1 MWQEV
6 GRQIFGVP
14 TRYFGASGNRQDTP
28 FVSQNNRMHKLD
40 RSTSLPQFPD
50 GTRAYEWYKTLNC
63 SEKDMLE
70 NMMSSFTSHGVKIK
84 TAIKIIAQKF
94 NISQQF
100 VRDVIA
106 FWSRGWSR
114 PPQVLKIKSN
124 AQANSVLKLAKW
136 EKMAACKHDYSKE
149 VLIRLLDEEAKQE
162 TSWHVVRDDIV
173 ELDTFSAHRQ
183 VCIEV
188 ITKLSYRCRL
198 LPKTIE
204 AAFVYLDR
212 LLVLRGARK
221 ILNADSGVKGAT
233 GKWSLRAVSICMLM
247 ISSKYEEIYPPCL
260 NSFANFAGKT
270 QQQFV
275 ELELTLLHAMKWNLI
290 TSTSADHIKRY
301 FSAVNSESKTYLLAM
316 FILEASWSV
325 DMSFGYDISI
335 FSPST
340 SEWLQSGQNK
350 LLPNS
355 VLHVAKP
362 SQIALGCIILSLAYQ
377 GKLCYPDS
385 LHHISGISSINFSHI
400 VKHLH
405 MQLRSE
411 TEKHVTSNSVVVKKY
426 STRRYQYIGAF
437 KPPSFRE
444 LLEYNSF
451 KGTKLFGNNN
461 HGSPGISSAV

>member
-1 MWQEV
+1 M
-6 GRQIFGVP
+6 
-14 TRYFGASGNRQDTP
+14 
-28 FVSQNNRMHKLD
+28 
-40 RSTSLPQFPD
+40 
-50 GTRAYEWYKTLNC
+50 
-63 SEKDMLE
+63 
-70 NMMSSFTSHGVKIK
+70 
-84 TAIKIIAQKF
+84 
-94 NISQQF
+94 
-100 VRDVIA
+100 
-106 FWSRGWSR
+106 
-114 PPQVLKIKSN
+114 
-124 AQANSVLKLAKW
+124 
-136 EKMAACKHDYSKE
+136 
-149 VLIRLLDEEAKQE
+149 
-162 TSWHVVRDDIV
+162 
-173 ELDTFSAHRQ
+173 
-183 VCIEV
+183 EV
-188 ITKLSYRCRL
+188 ITKFSYKCRL
-198 LPKTIE
+198 HPKTIE

-212 LLVLRGARK
+212 LLILRGARK

-247 ISSKYEEIYPPCL
+247 ISSKYEEIYPPGL

-275 ELELTLLHAMKWNLI
+275 ELELTLLHAMKWNLM

-301 FSAVNSESKTYLLAM
+301 LSAVNSESKTYLLAM

-325 DMSFGYDISI
+325 DMSCGYDISI

-340 SEWLQSGQNK
+340 REWLQSGQNK
-350 LLPNS
+350 MLPNS

-411 TEKHVTSNSVVVKKY
+411 TEKHVTHNSVVVKKY

-444 LLEYNSF
+444 LLQYNAF